1 LQLPKS
7 CPSALSFIFLQPKG
21 REKDKGRARQLQ
33 TIPPE
38 SYTHRRLPIH
48 LFAPKDSRM
57 LPSVL
62 LVEDDLELAE
72 IVRDYLTENGF
83 SVLVETRGD
92 TATQRIISE
101 TPDLVVLDVNLPGMD
116 GFSVCRMVRE
126 LYSGAIVMLT
136 ARNEEVDEI
145 LGLEFGAD
153 DYLTKPVRPRV
164 LLARLRTHLKKIPS
178 VNSGTEDA
186 IKLGGLE
193 IFPSRRHTE
202 LRGSPV
208 VLSTAEFDLLVFLAE
223 RAGKIVSRVELYQ
236 ALQGEMYDPQD
247 RSIDL
252 RISRLRRKLGDTQSN
267 PTRIKSIRGAGYL
280 LSIEP

>member
-1 LQLPKS
+1 
-7 CPSALSFIFLQPKG
+7 
-21 REKDKGRARQLQ
+21 
-33 TIPPE
+33 
-38 SYTHRRLPIH
+38 
-48 LFAPKDSRM
+48 M

-72 IVRDYLTENGF
+72 VVRDYLTENGF
-83 SVLVETRGD
+83 SVSVETRGD

-116 GFSVCRMVRE
+116 GFAVCRMVRD
-126 LYSGAIVMLT
+126 LYPGAIVMLT

-164 LLARLRTHLKKIPS
+164 LLARLRTHLRKSPA
-178 VNSGTEDA
+178 VNSETQDV

-208 VLSTAEFDLLVFLAE
+208 ELSTAEFDLLVFLAE

-236 ALQGEMYDPQD
+236 ALQGETYDAQD

>member
-1 LQLPKS
+1 
-7 CPSALSFIFLQPKG
+7 
-21 REKDKGRARQLQ
+21 
-33 TIPPE
+33 
-38 SYTHRRLPIH
+38 
-48 LFAPKDSRM
+48 M

-72 IVRDYLTENGF
+72 VVRDYLTENGF
-83 SVLVETRGD
+83 SVSVETRGD
-92 TATQRIISE
+92 TATQRIICE

-116 GFSVCRMVRE
+116 GFAVCRMVRD
-126 LYSGAIVMLT
+126 LYPGAIVMLT
-136 ARNEEVDEI
+136 ARNEEVDEV

-164 LLARLRTHLKKIPS
+164 LLARLRTHLRKSPS
-178 VNSGTEDA
+178 VNSETEDV

-193 IFPSRRHTE
+193 ISPSRRHTE

-208 VLSTAEFDLLVFLAE
+208 DLSTAEFDLLVFLAE

-236 ALQGEMYDPQD
+236 ALQGETYDPQD

>member
-1 LQLPKS
+1 
-7 CPSALSFIFLQPKG
+7 
-21 REKDKGRARQLQ
+21 
-33 TIPPE
+33 
-38 SYTHRRLPIH
+38 
-48 LFAPKDSRM
+48 M

-72 IVRDYLTENGF
+72 VVRDYLTENGF
-83 SVLVETRGD
+83 SVSVETRGD

-116 GFSVCRMVRE
+116 GFAVCRMVRD
-126 LYSGAIVMLT
+126 LYPGAIVMLT
-136 ARNEEVDEI
+136 ARNEEVDEV

-164 LLARLRTHLKKIPS
+164 LLARLRTHLRKSPS
-178 VNSGTEDA
+178 VNSETQDV

-193 IFPSRRHTE
+193 IFPSRRHAE

-208 VLSTAEFDLLVFLAE
+208 DLSTAEFDLLVFLAE

-236 ALQGEMYDPQD
+236 ALQGETYDAQD

>member
-1 LQLPKS
+1 
-7 CPSALSFIFLQPKG
+7 
-21 REKDKGRARQLQ
+21 
-33 TIPPE
+33 
-38 SYTHRRLPIH
+38 
-48 LFAPKDSRM
+48 M

-72 IVRDYLTENGF
+72 VVRDYLTENGF
-83 SVLVETRGD
+83 SVSVETRGD

-116 GFSVCRMVRE
+116 GFAVCRMVRD
-126 LYSGAIVMLT
+126 LYPGAIVMLT
-136 ARNEEVDEI
+136 ARNEEVDEV

-164 LLARLRTHLKKIPS
+164 LLARLRTHLRKSPS
-178 VNSGTEDA
+178 VNSETQDV

-208 VLSTAEFDLLVFLAE
+208 DLSTAEFDLLVFLAE

-236 ALQGEMYDPQD
+236 ALQGETYDAQD